1 MIFLPTPS
9 NFREMLPLSVD
20 AAGLVL
26 DRTGTSLGK
35 ISDFAMVF
43 FPGFAGHPGL
53 VPRWRK
59 TGFLFMWLTGV
70 VGLSGVVPGATGSL
84 GDRFLFD
91 GSRPG
96 LGCVGFFQYHPSQPS
111 TVILLDL
118 GRQRPGSRPDAS
130 AITMGRANACA
141 SGICQ
146 IILEEFSPVPQ
157 IVVIVRY
164 SPESRYRLS

>member
-59 TGFLFMWLTGV
+59 CPVFCACGLLGLSVCQGLSLAPRGLWGTGFFRWKSAWLGV
-70 VGLSGVVPGATGSL
+70 RWILSIPPLPAQHSDIIGSGTPASRLQTRSFGDHDGKSQCLCPGNMPNN
-84 GDRFLFD
+84 
-91 GSRPG
+91 SRGIFSGPADPR
-96 LGCVGFFQYHPSQPS
+96 Y
-111 TVILLDL
+111 
-118 GRQRPGSRPDAS
+118 
-130 AITMGRANACA
+130 CA
-141 SGICQ
+141 
-146 IILEEFSPVPQ
+146 V
-157 IVVIVRY
+157 
-164 SPESRYRLS
+164 